1 MKLLTYPKLL
11 MKCNTLENKLETEKR
26 SREKDKEIIIELQNK
41 YISALE
47 KVVNVDK
54 LSKELNTKI
63 NEIEM
68 KGKK

>member
-11 MKCNTLENKLETEKR
+11 MRCNTLENKLETEKR

-54 LSKELNTKI
+54 LLKELNTKI
-63 NEIEM
+63 NEIEK
-68 KGKK
+68 KGRK

>member
-11 MKCNTLENKLETEKR
+11 MRCNTLENKLETEKR

-63 NEIEM
+63 NEIEK
-68 KGKK
+68 KGRK

>member
-11 MKCNTLENKLETEKR
+11 MKCNTLENKWETEKR
-26 SREKDKEIIIELQNK
+26 SREKDKEIIMELQNK

-68 KGKK
+68 KGRK

>member
-1 MKLLTYPKLL
+1 

>member
-68 KGKK
+68 KGRK

>member
-1 MKLLTYPKLL
+1 MR
-11 MKCNTLENKLETEKR
+11 CNTLENKLETEKR

-54 LSKELNTKI
+54 LSKTLNTKI